1 VEQTVSASPQD
12 AMDGLGDDAEM
23 LKRVDLLEVRME
35 MATAKLDVVL
45 EALWEEG
52 VVEPG
57 A

>member
-1 VEQTVSASPQD
+1 
-12 AMDGLGDDAEM
+12 MDGLGDDAEM

-45 EALWEEG
+45 EALREEE

-57 A
+57 GWQ